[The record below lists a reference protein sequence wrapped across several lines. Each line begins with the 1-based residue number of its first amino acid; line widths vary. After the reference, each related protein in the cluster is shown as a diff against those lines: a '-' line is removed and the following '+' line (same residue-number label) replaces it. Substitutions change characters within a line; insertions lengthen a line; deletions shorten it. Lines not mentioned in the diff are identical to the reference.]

1 MYPENKSTRRR
12 FAGSYF
18 LSLMSITLV
27 LFVLGMYAFLV
38 VYTDKLLDHVR
49 ENIGFEVVIKN
60 NVKESSII
68 NLRDEIKK
76 KDYVKSV
83 EYISKEEA
91 TKRLEDDLGEDFL
104 QWLGDIE
111 NPLLPSIDIRFTSDY
126 ANSDSMAMVEKWIGT
141 KSIVKEILYQKSLSD
156 TINRNID
163 KIKIILFFV
172 SIILLII
179 AATLISH
186 TVRLSIY
193 SKRFTVRSMQLVGA
207 TEGFIMKPFLKT
219 FMAQGAIAAILSMI
233 LITFALFGMNDFMPE
248 MSIFSGNK
256 YIVIIY
262 VFVMILS
269 LLLTMLST
277 IFAMRKY
284 LNADID
290 KFYV

>member
-1 MYPENKSTRRR
+1 MYSENKSTRRR
-12 FAGSYF
+12 LAGSY
-18 LSLMSITLV
+18 LISLMSISLV
-27 LFVLGMYAFLV
+27 LFVLGMYALLV
-38 VYTDKLLDHVR
+38 VYTDKLLNHVR

-68 NLRDEIKK
+68 SLRDEIKK
-76 KDYVKSV
+76 KEYVKSA

-91 TKRLEDDLGEDFL
+91 TKRLEKDLGEDFL

-111 NPLLPSIDIRFTSDY
+111 NPLLPSIDIRFVFGY
-126 ANSDSMAMVEKWIGT
+126 ANADSMAMVERWIGSRT
-141 KSIVKEILYQKSLSD
+141 IVKEILYQKSLSD
-156 TINRNID
+156 TINRNIE

-172 SIILLII
+172 SIILL
-179 AATLISH
+179 AVASTLISH

-207 TEGFIMKPFLKT
+207 TESFIMKPFLKT
-219 FMAQGAIAAILSMI
+219 FMSQGAIAAVLSLI
-233 LITFALFGMNDFMPE
+233 LITLTLIGMNDFMPE
-248 MSIFSGNK
+248 MSIINGNR
-256 YIVIIY
+256 YIVMIY
-262 VFVMILS
+262 LFVIVLS
-269 LLLTMLST
+269 LLLTMFST